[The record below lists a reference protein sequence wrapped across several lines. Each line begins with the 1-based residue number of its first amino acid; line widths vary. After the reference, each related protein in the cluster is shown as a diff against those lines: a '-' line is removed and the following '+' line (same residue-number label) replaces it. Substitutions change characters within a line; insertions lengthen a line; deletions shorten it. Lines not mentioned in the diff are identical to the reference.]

1 MDCDNDGSLTRPQ
14 ARLIWLRCNA
24 KVRPVMNAEIGKTT
38 FWQTARREGGLGCA
52 CTGAWIIA
60 NAAAI
65 DAAIAGTESVSGHA
79 ILDLGGLSRLDTA
92 GAHLI
97 VKAERRLAAGGATVE
112 RIGARPE
119 YETLLELV
127 TCDAARLVPPPPG
140 PPWIIRFLGGIG
152 QSTVNAGHEA
162 RDLIG
167 FIGLVIVTLARL
179 IVKPW
184 RLRLT
189 SLVFNIEQ
197 VGFNAMPII
206 GLLSFLIGVV
216 MAYQGADQLARFGAQ
231 IYVVNLLG
239 ISVLRELGVLMTSII
254 VAGRSGS
261 AFTAQIG
268 SMKLREEIDAM
279 RTIGLD
285 PVEVLVLPRVL
296 ALIVALPLLT
306 FFADIMGLL
315 GGALMAWSSLDLPP
329 RLFLTQLQQAVELHT
344 FFVGLIKAPV
354 FAMTIAI
361 VGCYMG
367 MKVSGSA
374 ESVGKM
380 TTASVVLSIFL
391 VIVID
396 AFFSVFFSMV
406 GL

>member
-1 MDCDNDGSLTRPQ
+1 
-14 ARLIWLRCNA
+14 
-24 KVRPVMNAEIGKTT
+24 MNAESGTT
-38 FWQTARREGGLGCA
+38 ALWQAERRGDGLACA
-52 CTGAWIIA
+52 CVGAWIIG
-60 NAAAI
+60 NAGGI
-65 DAAIAGTESVSGHA
+65 DAAISRTPAVAGPVV
-79 ILDLGGLSRLDTA
+79 IDLAGLTRLDTA
-92 GAHLI
+92 GAHMI
-97 VKAERRLAAGGATVE
+97 VKAERRLAAAGSAVE
-112 RIGARPE
+112 LTGARPE
-119 YETLLELV
+119 HETLLHLV
-127 TCDAARLVPPPPG
+127 ACDAARLLPPPPG
-140 PPWIIRFLGGIG
+140 PPWILRFLAGIG

-167 FIGLVIVTLARL
+167 FVGLVVVTLARL
-179 IVKPW
+179 AVKPW

-189 SLVFNIEQ
+189 SLVFSVEQ

-239 ISVLRELGVLMTSII
+239 ISILRELGVLMTSII

-261 AFTAQIG
+261 AFTAQLG

-285 PVEVLVLPRVL
+285 PVEVLVLPRLL
-296 ALIVALPLLT
+296 ALVVALPILT
-306 FFADIMGLL
+306 FFSDIMGLL
-315 GGALMAWSSLDLPP
+315 GGALMAWVSLDVPP
-329 RLFLTQLQQAVELHT
+329 RLFLTQLQQAIALHT
-344 FFVGLIKAPV
+344 FFVGMIKAPV

-374 ESVGKM
+374 ESVGRM

-396 AFFSVFFSMV
+396 AFFSIFFSMV

>member
-1 MDCDNDGSLTRPQ
+1 
-14 ARLIWLRCNA
+14 
-24 KVRPVMNAEIGKTT
+24 MNAESGRTV
-38 FWQTARREGGLGCA
+38 FWQAERRGDGIA
-52 CTGAWIIA
+52 CVCIGAWTIG
-60 NAAAI
+60 NAGAI
-65 DAAIAGTESVSGHA
+65 DAAIARSGA
-79 ILDLGGLSRLDTA
+79 GAGPAVIDLSGLTRLDTA

-97 VKAERRLAAGGATVE
+97 VKAEQRLAAAGATVE
-112 RIGARPE
+112 RAGGRPE

-140 PPWIIRFLGGIG
+140 PPWIVRFLGGIG

-167 FIGLVIVTLARL
+167 FIGLVMVTLARL
-179 IVKPW
+179 IVQPW

-197 VGFNAMPII
+197 IGFNAMPII

-285 PVEVLVLPRVL
+285 PIEVLVLPRLL
-296 ALIVALPLLT
+296 ALVIALPILT
-306 FFADIMGLL
+306 FFSDLMGLL
-315 GGALMAWSSLDLPP
+315 GGALMAWSALDLPP
-329 RLFLTQLQQAVELHT
+329 RMFLTQLQQAVSLNT

-354 FAMTIAI
+354 FATTIAI

-380 TTASVVLSIFL
+380 TTSSVVLSIFL

-396 AFFSVFFSMV
+396 AFFSIFFSMV

>member
-1 MDCDNDGSLTRPQ
+1 
-14 ARLIWLRCNA
+14 
-24 KVRPVMNAEIGKTT
+24 MNAEIGTT
-38 FWQTARREGGLGCA
+38 ALWQAERRGDGMACA
-52 CTGAWIIA
+52 CLGAWIIG
-60 NAAAI
+60 NAGAI
-65 DAAIAGTESVSGHA
+65 DAAIARTPAAAGPVVIDLSG
-79 ILDLGGLSRLDTA
+79 LTRLDTA
-92 GAHLI
+92 GAHMV
-97 VKAERRLAAGGATVE
+97 VKAERHLAANGADVQLA
-112 RIGARPE
+112 GVRPE
-119 YETLLELV
+119 HETLLNLV
-127 TCDAARLVPPPPG
+127 ACDAARLVPPPAG
-140 PPWIIRFLGGIG
+140 PPWIVRFLGGIG
-152 QSTVNAGHEA
+152 RSTVDAAHEA

-167 FIGLVIVTLARL
+167 FIGLVVATLARL
-179 IVKPW
+179 IIRPW

-197 VGFNAMPII
+197 VGFNALPII

-216 MAYQGADQLARFGAQ
+216 MAYQGADQLQRFGAQ

-239 ISVLRELGVLMTSII
+239 ISILRELGVLMTSII

-285 PVEVLVLPRVL
+285 PVEVLVLPRLL
-296 ALIVALPLLT
+296 ALMIALPLLT

-315 GGALMAWSSLDLPP
+315 GGGLMAWISLDLPP
-329 RLFLTQLQQAVELHT
+329 RMFLTQLQQAIALNT

-354 FAMTIAI
+354 FAVTIAI
-361 VGCYMG
+361 VGSYMG

-374 ESVGKM
+374 ESVGQM

-391 VIVID
+391 VIVLD
-396 AFFSVFFSMV
+396 AIFSIFFSMV

>member
-1 MDCDNDGSLTRPQ
+1 
-14 ARLIWLRCNA
+14 
-24 KVRPVMNAEIGKTT
+24 MNAETGKTM
-38 FWQTARREGGLGCA
+38 FWQAERREGGLACA
-52 CTGAWIIA
+52 CTGAWTIA
-60 NAAAI
+60 NAGAI
-65 DAAIAGTESVSGHA
+65 DAAIARSDTAAARAV
-79 ILDLGGLSRLDTA
+79 IDLSGLSRLDTA

-97 VKAERRLAAGGATVE
+97 IKAERRLSAAGAATE
-112 RIGARPE
+112 RVGARPE
-119 YETLLELV
+119 YETLLDLV
-127 TCDAARLVPPPPG
+127 TCDAGRLVPPPPG
-140 PPWIIRFLGGIG
+140 PPWIVRFLGGIG
-152 QSTVNAGHEA
+152 QSTINAGHEA

-167 FIGLVIVTLARL
+167 FVGLVVATLARL
-179 IVKPW
+179 IVNPG

-197 VGFNAMPII
+197 IGFNAMPII
-206 GLLSFLIGVV
+206 GLLSFLIGIV

-239 ISVLRELGVLMTSII
+239 ISILRELGVLMTSII

-285 PVEVLVLPRVL
+285 PVEVLVLPRLL
-296 ALIVALPLLT
+296 ALMIALPILT

-315 GGALMAWSSLDLPP
+315 GGALMAWGSLDLPP
-329 RLFLTQLQQAVELHT
+329 RMFLTQLQQAIALNT

-380 TTASVVLSIFL
+380 TTSSVVLSIFL